1 MQLKRRKNGT
11 GTVVFLGKG
20 RYHPYAARILIGK
33 DLYGKPL
40 YYDIDTFEEPID
52 ALVCL
57 ENYHKNPTPLKIKQN
72 KYDKIVF
79 FPKVPYP
86 LVPVDVISSTIHRKN
101 KRNYTFKQVFEEM
114 KEKNPRRFKIEGDG
128 DWGIAEGLIYTNV
141 EQADFDIEEIRKI
154 PGIKSAFNLD
164 FGFTDPTAFVCEMV
178 DNNEKVIYVFDEWY
192 KTGTTNQKIA
202 EQIKEMGYG
211 GQIIICDSAEPK
223 SIEELW
229 DCGLR
234 AEPSRK
240 GRDSVTH
247 GIQQIQNYK
256 IVVHARN
263 CPNFWIE
270 IQNYAWQ
277 LDKAGKPTNKP
288 EHEFSHGM
296 DSMRYGVADLL
307 MGDIYSFDF

>member
-1 MQLKRRKNGT
+1 
-11 GTVVFLGKG
+11 
-20 RYHPYAARILIGK
+20 
-33 DLYGKPL
+33 
-40 YYDIDTFEEPID
+40 
-52 ALVCL
+52 
-57 ENYHKNPTPLKIKQN
+57 
-72 KYDKIVF
+72 
-79 FPKVPYP
+79 
-86 LVPVDVISSTIHRKN
+86 
-101 KRNYTFKQVFEEM
+101 
-114 KEKNPRRFKIEGDG
+114 
-128 DWGIAEGLIYTNV
+128 
-141 EQADFDIEEIRKI
+141 
-154 PGIKSAFNLD
+154 
-164 FGFTDPTAFVCEMV
+164 
-178 DNNEKVIYVFDEWY
+178 
-192 KTGTTNQKIA
+192 
-202 EQIKEMGYG
+202 MGYG